1 MCSSPGFE
9 DSNRGSNPEKQ
20 DSNIAVCAR
29 ARAARAVRASAGIIV
44 LPPRATIAVALG
56 GRQRVGARR
65 AGAGQSAPPSSET
78 RFPPSFLAPPSS
90 PSPLALH
97 PGHPSAPSLLAVGFC
112 HLATPSP
119 PSSFSHIPSP
129 RLPSS
134 PVLPPTPR
142 PRRGEGAFR
151 SSGTLT
157 RGGAPSDFR
166 PSVAVGIVFV
176 PRRSAR
182 RPASAMSDPPKAR
195 PPVPS
200 VPPPHAAPAEDPPVP
215 DINDPPVPPPRAR
228 SRSPRGG
235 FRGGAPAASSSD
247 PQSSSAYEARLRLAD
262 VPTNFVDSKDWE
274 APFPRARGREG

>member
-1 MCSSPGFE
+1 MSLVFEDSNMCSSPGFE

-29 ARAARAVRASAGIIV
+29 TRAARAVRASAGIIV

-119 PSSFSHIPSP
+119 PSSFSHHPIIPRPSP

-134 PVLPPTPR
+134 PVLLPVSPSPPSPRLPVPELRNPR
-142 PRRGEGAFR
+142 PR
-151 SSGTLT
+151 
-157 RGGAPSDFR
+157 GGA
-166 PSVAVGIVFV
+166 
-176 PRRSAR
+176 
-182 RPASAMSDPPKAR
+182 
-195 PPVPS
+195 
-200 VPPPHAAPAEDPPVP
+200 
-215 DINDPPVPPPRAR
+215 
-228 SRSPRGG
+228 
-235 FRGGAPAASSSD
+235 
-247 PQSSSAYEARLRLAD
+247 L
-262 VPTNFVDSKDWE
+262 
-274 APFPRARGREG
+274 